1 MLLLFDDTSN
11 RGSEADLGTA
21 ADADRQFYADDE
33 QQHFEGENYQSASAG
48 GSSTNP
54 NRKNLIEKAQQVAR
68 LSAGGKGKQAMKKV
82 GGALGDSTMFDDDS
96 RKGREKTKEYAK
108 EKARDYAKE
117 QIGKKIT
124 NEGVKKGFEKGLEK
138 GASSLA
144 KEGAKKA
151 AGKVAAKASGQ
162 AAAKGLQAAVT
173 AGGAATGFETLGL
186 GFLVS
191 FLLNIAISLGVSD
204 AVDAGFALKD
214 GDVKQALFLVFRAAS
229 KVGMFVYL
237 LVTLVFV
244 FSIGGMIIG
253 IPLLLGLN
261 LYMLAGFAFPKI
273 PHFQGL
279 VWWEKFIVIFL
290 DVMAILI
297 LLAFLGAL
305 GWYLCGEGTISGT
318 VMGAIASV
326 YDWWNKSSTGGVA
339 ADFCQFL
346 NTTASTPAG
355 Q

>member
-11 RGSEADLGTA
+11 RGSEAGLGTA
-21 ADADRQFYADDE
+21 ADADRQFYADDS
-33 QQHFEGENYQSASAG
+33 QQHFDGENYQSGPDSSADTSS
-48 GSSTNP
+48 GSKSS
-54 NRKNLIEKAQQVAR
+54 RKNLIEKAQQVAR
-68 LSAGGKGKQAMKKV
+68 LSAGGKGKQAMRKV

-138 GASSLA
+138 GVSSLA

-151 AGKVAAKASGQ
+151 AGQ
-162 AAAKGLQAAVT
+162 AAAKGLQTAVT

-186 GFLVS
+186 GFLIS

-214 GDVKQALFLVFRAAS
+214 GDVKQAMFLVVRAAS

-237 LVTLVFV
+237 VITLVFV

-253 IPLLLGLN
+253 LPLLLLLN
-261 LYMLAGFAFPKI
+261 IYMLAGFAFPKI

-279 VWWEKFIVIFL
+279 VWWEKFIVVFL
-290 DVMAILI
+290 DVMGLLI

-318 VMGAIASV
+318 FMGA

-346 NTTASTPAG
+346 NTTATSGTTP
-355 Q
+355 